1 MSIDIDR
8 EFEELAAS
16 LEAELGAVEVPA
28 ARRERAMF
36 VEGVAQRPRHR
47 FRVLVPALA
56 TMALVAVFLLGRS
69 AQPNQVLYPVRE
81 ALSAVG
87 LATPTVDDVDR
98 LIDEARETI
107 QEAEFFA
114 GADDRR
120 ASKLVADA
128 LTELGRAEVL
138 LTGLSDKDRDS
149 RAALIDRL
157 QERALQVILVVRG
170 LDDDNSGPGN
180 DEGSSSGSNS
190 GSGSDDG
197 DNSGPGSDGS
207 GSDDGGGDNSGPG
220 SGGDDAI
227 DSGSSGPG
235 SGDDSIDSDNSG
247 PGGGGGDDSLDS
259 SGSGSRDS
267 GTDDSSGSGSG
278 TSGSGSGSGSS
289 VSGSGSSGSGSDD
302 PDHD

>member
-47 FRVLVPALA
+47 SRVLVPALA

-138 LTGLSDKDRDS
+138 LTGLSDQDRDS

-220 SGGDDAI
+220 GGGGDDAI

-235 SGDDSIDSDNSG
+235 SGDDSIDSANSG
-247 PGGGGGDDSLDS
+247 PGGSGGDDSLDS

-267 GTDDSSGSGSG
+267 GTDDSSGSS